1 MQAYTREPRERERYS
16 NAVWLALKTAGH
28 RIATTAWLTALV
40 ILLGALGTPDAQA
53 IALGL
58 VHYLATVAVSALGA
72 PAFAAGYRPTKPG
85 RADPETPLPE

>member
-1 MQAYTREPRERERYS
+1 M
-16 NAVWLALKTAGH
+16 
-28 RIATTAWLTALV
+28 